1 MPFGTVALEKRNK
14 TILDRGL
21 PPSLCNS
28 QKYNIFFLVTTSQ
41 EKRLTLFLWHLWIH
55 HQGVRGRREGEEEG
69 REGGGRL
76 NIMMMLML
84 MVVVVVMAV
93 AVVAVVSFCPSKRR
107 LPDYIIRHK
116 CCRKK
121 T

>member
-1 MPFGTVALEKRNK
+1 MTFGTVAVEKRNS

-28 QKYNIFFLVTTSQ
+28 QKYNIFFFVTTSQ

-55 HQGVRGRREGEEEG
+55 HQGVRGRREGEVEG

-76 NIMMMLML
+76 NITRML
-84 MVVVVVMAV
+84 MVMAVVV
-93 AVVAVVSFCPSKRR
+93 VVSFCPSKRR
-107 LPDYIIRHK
+107 LPDYIILHK
-116 CCRKK
+116 YTSKK
-121 T
+121 HKQ

>member
-1 MPFGTVALEKRNK
+1 MTFGTVAVEKRNS

-28 QKYNIFFLVTTSQ
+28 QKYNIFFFVTTSQ

-55 HQGVRGRREGEEEG
+55 HQGVRGRGEGEEEG

-76 NIMMMLML
+76 N
-84 MVVVVVMAV
+84 VDDDVYV
-93 AVVAVVSFCPSKRR
+93 
-107 LPDYIIRHK
+107 DGGGGGIILSMQD
-116 CCRKK
+116 
-121 T
+121 TST